1 MAGGGNSD
9 GNLSLQ
15 GGNGVLKSQKT
26 DASAIQ
32 GAITKEKNAS
42 QPDIRAQAQDIEDDY
57 DWFKNDDTR

>member
-15 GGNGVLKSQKT
+15 GANGGVFKSQKT

-42 QPDIRAQAQDIEDDY
+42 QPEIRAQAQDIEDDY
-57 DWFKNDDTR
+57 D